1 MNIRECPLC
10 GNELTSVET
19 HYNEISGACR
29 CGLEFRIKGDDP
41 IGTWNNRPVEDELK
55 RMLNEELSKGER
67 HQGHWIERF
76 DEDSRWLQCS
86 ECTGCVDIH
95 EATNYCPSCGAKMG
109 E

>member
-19 HYNEISGACR
+19 HYNEISGVCR

-55 RMLNEELSKGER
+55 RMLNEELSKEPLDLP
-67 HQGHWIERF
+67 Q
-76 DEDSRWLQCS
+76 RWPAKDYEITCKEVKPGDMFLIPSSGKPITTQDLQ
-86 ECTGCVDIH
+86 TMI
-95 EATNYCPSCGAKMG
+95 
-109 E
+109 